1 MQRFVRTL
9 APLVLALR
17 LAAAA
22 GAAEAQADP
31 PTVVVDVNLA
41 TLEELVRLPGIGE
54 TRARAILETRARRPF
69 RRLQDL
75 LRVPGIGRKT
85 LERLSPHLTVGPPA
99 ARGR

>member
-1 MQRFVRTL
+1 MHSIVRTL
-9 APLVLALR
+9 VPFLLALH

-22 GAAEAQADP
+22 SPAAAEP
-31 PTVVVDVNLA
+31 PSPAVVVDVNSA

-75 LRVPGIGRKT
+75 MRVPGIGRKT
-85 LERLSPHLTVGPPA
+85 LERLAPHLTVGPPPA
-99 ARGR
+99 HAR